1 MSTAFPLAPESVL
14 GNPAPFWFILF
25 FKVLGFTLHSVP
37 MHIWY
42 GGMVL
47 VALFSLF
54 GGEHAR
60 RLARRLINVMPI
72 VIALGVNFGV
82 VPLLFI
88 QVAYYPVV
96 YPANILIGWFWFAVI
111 PLLIVAYYGA
121 YYYAVQVRH
130 ERVDMLGVAAGVVS
144 AVAFLVIG
152 FIFTNNFSLMTN
164 RDQMLALYDRTNVA
178 GAVTGT
184 ALNLNDP
191 TLLPRYL
198 MMFGLALTTTAVFI
212 GVDAAFFGTGES
224 EAYRTWAMRCA
235 GRLYALGM
243 AWFAATGAWYI
254 FGALRPDVRAAA
266 QADGRILTLFALTA
280 VSPGVVG
287 LLLGV
292 AQLIA
297 RSHGDKSPDYK
308 LMFAAAAAQFVVLVL
323 NAISRQWVQNV
334 ELAHFFDP
342 AQLQVKTQWSPMIAF
357 LALFV
362 VGVSVV
368 VWMIVQ
374 LVRASS
380 SISANGH
387 ERAEVL
393 PRHQAFS
400 ADSGGTV

>member
-1 MSTAFPLAPESVL
+1 MFPLAPESPM
-14 GNPAPFWFILF
+14 GNPAPLWFILF
-25 FKVLGFTLHSVP
+25 FKVLGFTLHLIP
-37 MHIWY
+37 MHVWFA
-42 GGMVL
+42 GMAL
-47 VALFSLF
+47 VALLGLF

-60 RLARRLINVMPI
+60 RLAHRLINVMPI
-72 VIALGVNFGV
+72 LIALGVNFGI

-111 PLLIVAYYGA
+111 PLLIFAYYGA

-130 ERVDMLGVAAGVVS
+130 ERVDSRGVAAGVIS
-144 AVAFLVIG
+144 SIAFLTIG

-164 RDQMLALYDRTNVA
+164 REQMLALYDRTNVA
-178 GAVTGT
+178 GAVTGA

-198 MMFGLALTTTAVFI
+198 MMFGLALTTTAVFVV
-212 GVDAAFFGTGES
+212 VDAAFFGKGES
-224 EAYRTWAMRCA
+224 EVYRTWAARCA
-235 GRLYALGM
+235 VRLYLLGFV
-243 AWFAATGAWYI
+243 WFAVMGSWYI
-254 FGALRPDVRAAA
+254 LGTLRPDVRDAA

-280 VSPGVVG
+280 VAPGVVW
-287 LLLGV
+287 LLLWRAAKLQPAAVFV
-292 AQLIA
+292 AA
-297 RSHGDKSPDYK
+297 T
-308 LMFAAAAAQFVVLVL
+308 AQFAVLAL

-342 AQLQVKTQWSPMIAF
+342 ARLTVKTQWSPMIAF

-374 LVRASS
+374 LIRASS
-380 SISANGH
+380 SVGTNGH
-387 ERAEVL
+387 GRAEATL
-393 PRHQAFS
+393 PHQVFS
-400 ADSGGTV
+400 VR